1 MTDRKVYPPPAA
13 LYLASTMG
21 SAMSKK
27 HSLAGKVVLIAGGAK
42 ILGAL
47 DFNGV
52 RISTS
57 LRQGLAAVSVE
68 AVIRT
73 IGLVISLVFAGHQ
86 AWAQTAAAAPATP
99 AEPSAA
105 VATDAN
111 SVVRALVDAMKR
123 NDAARIRALF
133 APQAQQAYGDGRPKS
148 GRAFFA
154 WLESD
159 IIERKGQVDE
169 AQFTVNGSE
178 VIVTGQFRNSRGYRA
193 AANFRLVVDNGR
205 IVSWQ
210 MRY

>member
-1 MTDRKVYPPPAA
+1 
-13 LYLASTMG
+13 
-21 SAMSKK
+21 MSKK

-47 DFNGV
+47 DFKGL
-52 RISTS
+52 RISTA
-57 LRQGLAAVSVE
+57 LRQRLAAVSVQ
-68 AVIRT
+68 AFIRT
-73 IGLVISLVFAGHQ
+73 IGLVITLVFAGHQ

-99 AEPSAA
+99 AEASAA
-105 VATDAN
+105 VATDAG

-123 NDAARIRALF
+123 NDAARIRTLF

-148 GRAFFA
+148 GPAFFA

-193 AANFRLVVDNGR
+193 AANFRLVVENGR
-205 IVSWQ
+205 IISWQ